1 MSVHPGRWQWQP
13 SSESRW
19 EWMPPETSSQLS
31 AFQSEGLLTV
41 QWQPFG
47 DVEVDVGAGVA
58 HLQGQQ
64 LGKVRQVPNWWGA
77 DANLA
82 AGVLAACQ
90 VQDRGEVEFL
100 LGVESRP
107 WWPTRQVG
115 PLWGFVEPDDRG
127 LTSAMAREAFEE
139 SLGVL
144 GSQDQLQACLDSE
157 ASAPVSFWPWQSQG
171 RRSPQPAVLRMVNLG
186 SLSHGQQDAVRESFR
201 KRRHRALAAASLAVL
216 ATATGP
222 TGSAQPSQ
230 PPASHLEV
238 EELIWVNSQFLLQK
252 VEDGQTP
259 WLGDS
264 GGGSLRG
271 FAGDLLREGLRWK
284 RSARFRDFCRGRS
297 EARTTASSV
306 NLCQC
311 IVSRC
316 SAVNVFVESVMT
328 DKDGQQK
335 LFLAMVK
342 DKIGSKS
349 PMQKVDLSG
358 FTDLSADLWLKGTV
372 TRLLNFG
379 AFIRVE
385 PPTGGQPAQGLIHIN
400 DIRDGFVSNLEEEL
414 SVDDEVQVRVKY
426 VDPSEGV
433 LQLSMLGS

>member
-252 VEDGQTP
+252 VEAQRH
-259 WLGDS
+259 LK
-264 GGGSLRG
+264 GSDVDKLESKSCVTICLNKG
-271 FAGDLLREGLRWK
+271 FRKLESKIMCNHLSQQRFSRSLIPPQNAPYFWPAGCEKGSHK
-284 RSARFRDFCRGRS
+284 VHEF
-297 EARTTASSV
+297 EH
-306 NLCQC
+306 
-311 IVSRC
+311 IVSTCPARGVTGC
-316 SAVNVFVESVMT
+316 
-328 DKDGQQK
+328 
-335 LFLAMVK
+335 
-342 DKIGSKS
+342 IGT
-349 PMQKVDLSG
+349 P
-358 FTDLSADLWLKGTV
+358 
-372 TRLLNFG
+372 
-379 AFIRVE
+379 E
-385 PPTGGQPAQGLIHIN
+385 P
-400 DIRDGFVSNLEEEL
+400 
-414 SVDDEVQVRVKY
+414 
-426 VDPSEGV
+426 
-433 LQLSMLGS
+433 